1 MVYPRVTL
9 FLPWTYNICTSLS
22 SLLSVSL
29 CLSACLSVSVYLS
42 SFCLCLSVCLP
53 VCVSVCL
60 SVFFLSLC
68 LLSVSLCL
76 SACLSVSVSLCLS
89 LSPSLPPL
97 SPSFPPSSLSPSLL
111 CLCLSLCLSVSVCL
125 SVCLSRSLFPAV
137 CTARESSGKEVPGKF
152 SVTRN
157 NYATEEKLCDTFV
170 SRASRL
176 TFPCLY
182 TTPLSDIIPNHS
194 VNHQLFADDI
204 QLQKSTPPNDVQ
216 SLTHDLQSCTDGI
229 KAWMC
234 NNQLKFN
241 QT

>member
-29 CLSACLSVSVYLS
+29 CLSACLSVSIFLLS
-42 SFCLCLSVCLP
+42 VSVSLSVCLF
-53 VCVSVCL
+53 VCVCVCLSSFCL

-68 LLSVSLCL
+68 VSLP
-76 SACLSVSVSLCLS
+76 VSLS
-89 LSPSLPPL
+89 LSLCVCLCLPPSPLSLPPSLPPL
-97 SPSFPPSSLSPSLL
+97 SLPPSSVSVSLS
-111 CLCLSLCLSVSVCL
+111 LSLCVCL

-182 TTPLSDIIPNHS
+182 TTPLSDIIANHS
-194 VNHQLFADDI
+194 VNHQLFADDT
-204 QLQKSTPPNDVQ
+204 QLQKSALPNDVH
-216 SLTHDLQSCTDGI
+216 SRTHDLQSCTDDI
-229 KAWMC
+229 KSMDVQ
-234 NNQLKFN
+234 QLT

>member
-60 SVFFLSLC
+60 SSFCLSVFC
-68 LLSVSLCL
+68 LSVSLCL
-76 SACLSVSVSLCLS
+76 SLCLCLSVSVSVSLPPPLS
-89 LSPSLPPL
+89 LPPSLPPL
-97 SPSFPPSSLSPSLL
+97 SPPPSSVSVSLS
-111 CLCLSLCLSVSVCL
+111 LSLCVCL

-137 CTARESSGKEVPGKF
+137 CTARESSGKEVSGKF

-241 QT
+241 QK